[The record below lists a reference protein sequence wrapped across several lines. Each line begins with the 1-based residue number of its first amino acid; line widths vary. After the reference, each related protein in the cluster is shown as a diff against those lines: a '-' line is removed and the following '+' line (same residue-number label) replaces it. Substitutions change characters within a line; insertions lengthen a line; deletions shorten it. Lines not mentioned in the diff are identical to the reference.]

1 MWWKAALVWDCNEEL
16 WCCEVVCDEELR
28 FCEMWECGEKLCLC
42 EIAVKSCD
50 SVRLFAMRSWNY
62 VRCEIVVKSCAC
74 VRLQWRVVMLWGCLR
89 WGAETMWDVRL
100 WWKAVIVWDCLRWGV
115 VPCGILVWPEP
126 VFSWIFIYVCL
137 VLSAKGSFSNIRVF
151 IRPALAQP
159 NHMALAT
166 RCSLNISSVVHIRR
180 HSKMAP

>member
-1 MWWKAALVWDCNEEL
+1 VLVWDCNEEL